1 MDHRI
6 VRAFPFL
13 LIGASVLLTALAFL
27 WPAPAEFPMDD
38 TYIHF
43 AYARNLAEHGKLM
56 FNSPT
61 EKGVGTSSPL
71 WVFLLTVGYR
81 AGLPLHLVAK
91 GLGIGA
97 LIMVGAALYL
107 LLRPIWGTVAALG
120 GALIVVLSGPMVWFA
135 LSGME
140 TVLFLALGLGA
151 LLAYRAQRWAWL
163 GILLGLL
170 TLARPEGLALALA
183 IGLLEIGRRRG
194 RKIFY
199 PSCRLI
205 LTAVLCTLIA
215 APWFLYLYLRT
226 GHFLPTS
233 GISKHVTTTMGV
245 QLVAAQNPV
254 LGTLARLTPLTY
266 TVLWAVYLWEFVLG
280 GMTLPPPR
288 LPVGV
293 AVGNPYYTLSVWA
306 VVGLVGMVGPLL
318 WTAARLVGAPRRWP
332 VWLADPSRRPW
343 LAFILWVALH
353 NLCYMAFL
361 PVPGTASR
369 YGAVN
374 HIALWLGL
382 WTGLLS
388 FAHRPR
394 LRLVWG
400 VGLILLL
407 LSGTLYWNSVYDANL
422 EHMENVRIA
431 AARFV
436 RDHMP
441 PRDLCAA
448 FDIGAVRYYG
458 DRPISDLY
466 GLVDPEV
473 GEWFYRGEMDR
484 YLMAK
489 GVRCLILPDRPGTTE
504 DGWFD
509 LGAVVGLGSSP
520 LFSTHQVAL
529 FEIERQ
535 IWLRGYLPT
544 LNYQAAVT
552 VYRLLPV
559 WSSTQGESREN
570 WPAD

>member
-1 MDHRI
+1 MSRTDSLLEGI
-6 VRAFPFL
+6 PFL
-13 LIGASVLLTALAFL
+13 VIGVSVLMVALAFL
-27 WPAPAEFPMDD
+27 WPAPTEFPMDD

-43 AYARNLAEHGKLM
+43 VYARNLAEHGKLM
-56 FNSPT
+56 FNFPD

-71 WVFLLTVGYR
+71 WVLLLAGGYAVGV
-81 AGLPLHLVAK
+81 PLHLVAK
-91 GLGIGA
+91 AMGIGA
-97 LIMVGAALYL
+97 LIIVGAALYL
-107 LLRPIWGTVAALG
+107 LLRPLWGVAAALG
-120 GALIVVLSGPMVWFA
+120 GALAAVLSGPMLWFS

-140 TVLFLALGLGA
+140 TTLFLALALLA
-151 LLAYRAQRWAWL
+151 LLAYRAGRWLWTGL
-163 GILLGLL
+163 LLGLL

-183 IGLLEIGRRRG
+183 IALAEIARQKRIPRPLVWAG
-194 RKIFY
+194 
-199 PSCRLI
+199 I
-205 LTAVLCTLIA
+205 LCALVA

-233 GISKHVTTTMGV
+233 GLSKHVTTTMGV
-245 QLVAAQNPV
+245 QLVASQNPV

-266 TVLWAVYLWEFVLG
+266 MGLWAVYLVEFVLG

-288 LPVGV
+288 LPIGV
-293 AVGNPYYTLSVWA
+293 AVGNPHYTLSLWA

-318 WTAARLVGAPRRWP
+318 WAARRAWNVRRWP
-332 VWLADPSRRPW
+332 RHLQDPARRPW
-343 LAFILWVALH
+343 VPFLLWVVLH

-382 WTGLLS
+382 VAGLRA

-394 LRLVWG
+394 LQRVWLA
-400 VGLILLL
+400 GLILLL
-407 LSGTLYWNSVYDANL
+407 VADGIYWNSVYDANL
-422 EHMENVRIA
+422 EHMQNVRIA

-436 RDHMP
+436 RDHIP
-441 PRDLCAA
+441 QQELCAA
-448 FDIGAVRYYG
+448 FDIGAVRFYG
-458 DRPISDLY
+458 ERPIIDLY

-473 GEWFYRGEMDR
+473 GDWYYRGEMDR
-484 YLMAK
+484 YLAVK

-509 LGAVVGLGSSP
+509 LGTVLKLTTSP
-520 LFSTHQVAL
+520 LFTPYQLAL
-529 FEIERQ
+529 FEIRPDR
-535 IWLRGYLPT
+535 WLQGYLPT

-559 WSSTQGESREN
+559 QSRK
-570 WPAD
+570 